1 MKNTTL
7 MMCFI
12 AALAIFTSPVVVG
25 QDISGHWLHD
35 GKPTNISV
43 SGFNVTITNE
53 HGQSSSGH
61 LTGNDLVMP
70 SLGIR
75 GVVSDGGR
83 RISWSNG
90 TTWTRERHEHG
101 SNFGQSVGRALNGR
115 WFHDGKPTN
124 ISVSSDGRSV
134 TITNEHGQSSSG
146 SMSGNKIV
154 LSSGITGDVSQGGQR
169 ISWNNGTEWRR

>member
-1 MKNTTL
+1 MKNTAL

-25 QDISGHWLHD
+25 QDISGHWLHE

-43 SGFNVTITNE
+43 SGFN
-53 HGQSSSGH
+53 
-61 LTGNDLVMP
+61 
-70 SLGIR
+70 
-75 GVVSDGGR
+75 
-83 RISWSNG
+83 
-90 TTWTRERHEHG
+90 
-101 SNFGQSVGRALNGR
+101 
-115 WFHDGKPTN
+115 
-124 ISVSSDGRSV
+124 V